1 METWDV
7 YDINRQRTG
16 EVVPRGRIVADGHFH
31 VVVHLCIFDTQGRL
45 LIQRRVDNKETW
57 PGRWDFSLGGS
68 IIRGETSA
76 QGLAREA
83 QEELGLDLDPSSLR
97 PTFTTNFPAGFD
109 DFYIIQAEPKLDALA
124 VPNNEVA
131 EVRWA
136 SLEEVIKL
144 LESGDFISY
153 RESVLRFIF
162 DFVGYPDIFVQEPQ
176 WR

>member
-16 EVVPRGRIVADGHFH
+16 EVVPRGLIVAEGHFH
-31 VVVHLCIFDTQGRL
+31 VVVHLCVFDSHGRM
-45 LIQRRVDNKETW
+45 LIQRRVDNKDTW

-68 IIRGETSA
+68 IIQGETSA
-76 QGLAREA
+76 QGVAREA
-83 QEELGLDLDPSSLR
+83 REELGLELDPAKLR
-97 PTFTTNFPAGFD
+97 PAFTTNFPVGFD
-109 DFYIIQAEPKLDALA
+109 DFYLINADPDLTSLA
-124 VPNNEVA
+124 VPNDEVA

-136 SLEEVIKL
+136 SLEEV
-144 LESGDFISY
+144 LELWRDGSFISY

-162 DFVGYPDIFVQEPQ
+162 DFVGYPDIFVAEPE